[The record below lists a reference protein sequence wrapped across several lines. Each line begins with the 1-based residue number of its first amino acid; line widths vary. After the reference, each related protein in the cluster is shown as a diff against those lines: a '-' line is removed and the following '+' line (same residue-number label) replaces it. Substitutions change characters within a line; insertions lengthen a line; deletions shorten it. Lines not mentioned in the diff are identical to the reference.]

1 MVSSSG
7 SLNELRGK
15 LKMKR
20 NLVSIFVI
28 GLVAGL
34 FTVFSAIDANGQ
46 GRYVGQYSRA
56 RVDQIIREMEN
67 AADEFRRDFRNEL
80 DRSNLSSSQKRT
92 YRNQVDNFERSTD
105 RLRSNFDS
113 NNDWWRSRN
122 QVQNMVAAAAPLN
135 NTMNS
140 IRFRRN
146 IERQW
151 NRLRREINT
160 VADTYDLPGIAGGGW
175 NGGGGGGGGW
185 GGGQT
190 VNPPN
195 WAQGTFYGT
204 GPGGEQITLTI
215 SPNGSITAN
224 IGGSMSY
231 GRYTSGNF
239 LNINGAVARVTR
251 QGNGIL
257 TTRTDTNERIA
268 YTRTG
273 GGGWGGGNQAN
284 PPSWAR
290 GTFYGT
296 GPGGERITLSIQN
309 NGSITVN
316 IGGGIFYG
324 YWMSGDMINIDGAVA
339 SVSRIRN
346 GISTRRNDTGEVINY
361 RR

>member
-1 MVSSSG
+1 
-7 SLNELRGK
+7 
-15 LKMKR
+15 MKR
-20 NLVSIFVI
+20 NLVSIFLI

-34 FTVFSAIDANGQ
+34 FTVFSASDANGQ
-46 GRYVGQYSRA
+46 GRYVGQYSKA
-56 RVDQIIREMEN
+56 RVDQIIRSMED
-67 AADEFRRDFRNEL
+67 AADEFRRDFRSEL

-105 RLRSNFDS
+105 RLRSNFNS

-122 QVQNMVAAAAPLN
+122 QVQNVVAAAQPLN
-135 NTMNS
+135 TTMNS

-151 NRLRREINT
+151 NRLRNEVNT

-175 NGGGGGGGGW
+175 TGGGGGW

-190 VNPPN
+190 VTPPN

-204 GPGGEQITLTI
+204 APTGEQITLTI
-215 SPNGSITAN
+215 NPNGSVTAN
-224 IGGSMSY
+224 IGGGMSY
-231 GRYTSGNF
+231 GRFTSGNY

-257 TTRTDTNERIA
+257 TQRNDTGERIA

-273 GGGWGGGNQAN
+273 GGGWGGGNQAT

-309 NGSITVN
+309 NGSITAN
-316 IGGGIFYG
+316 IGGGISYG
-324 YWMSGDMINIDGAVA
+324 YWMNNNMINIDGAIA
-339 SVSRIRN
+339 SVARLRN
-346 GISTRRNDTGEVINY
+346 GGISTRRNDTGEVINY

>member
-1 MVSSSG
+1 M
-7 SLNELRGK
+7 
-15 LKMKR
+15 MKR

-80 DRSNLSSSQKRT
+80 DRSNLSGGQKRT
-92 YRNQVDNFERSTD
+92 YRNQVDNFENETD
-105 RLRSNFDS
+105 RLRSNFDRD
-113 NNDWWRSRN
+113 NNWWRSRN
-122 QVQNMVAAAAPLN
+122 QVQRVVNAAAPLN

-140 IRFRRN
+140 IAFRRN

-151 NRLRREINT
+151 NRLRREVNQ
-160 VADTYDLPGIAGGGW
+160 VADTFDLPGIAGGGW
-175 NGGGGGGGGW
+175 QGGGG

-195 WAQGTFYGT
+195 WADGTFYGT
-204 GPGGEQITLTI
+204 GPRGEQITLTI
-215 SPNGSITAN
+215 NPNGNVTAN
-224 IGGSMSY
+224 INGSVSY
-231 GRYTSGNF
+231 GRFTRGNYI
-239 LNINGAVARVTR
+239 NINGAVARVTR

-257 TTRTDTNERIA
+257 TQRTDTGERIA

-273 GGGWGGGNQAN
+273 GGGWGGGNQAS

-296 GPGGERITLSIQN
+296 GPGGERITLTIRIMARSLPT
-309 NGSITVN
+309 SAVVCHTV
-316 IGGGIFYG
+316 
-324 YWMSGDMINIDGAVA
+324 
-339 SVSRIRN
+339 
-346 GISTRRNDTGEVINY
+346 TG
-361 RR
+361 

>member
-1 MVSSSG
+1 M
-7 SLNELRGK
+7 
-15 LKMKR
+15 MKR
-20 NLVSIFVI
+20 NIVSVFVI

-92 YRNQVDNFERSTD
+92 YRSQVDNFERSTD

-140 IRFRRN
+140 IGFRRN

-151 NRLRREINT
+151 NRLRREVNQ

-175 NGGGGGGGGW
+175 QGGGGGGGGW

-195 WAQGTFYGT
+195 WADGTFYGT
-204 GPGGEQITLTI
+204 GPRGEQITLTI
-215 SPNGSITAN
+215 NPNGNVTAN
-224 IGGSMSY
+224 INGSVSY
-231 GRYTSGNF
+231 GRFTRGNY

-268 YTRTG
+268 YSRTG
-273 GGGWGGGNQAN
+273 GGGWGGGNQVA

-290 GTFYGT
+290 GTFNGR
-296 GPGGERITLSIQN
+296 GPRGERITLTIQN
-309 NGSITVN
+309 NGSITAS
-316 IGGGIFYG
+316 IGGGISYG
-324 YWMSGDMINIDGAVA
+324 YWMNGNMINIDGAIA
-339 SVSRIRN
+339 SVSRLRN

-361 RR
+361 TR